1 MFWLL
6 RKESGTK
13 QYGLLTA
20 DDARE
25 LERMARRLKTAVHGK
40 GAQEKH
46 LDLSG
51 HKIEV
56 AKRYGA
62 VEKV

>member
-6 RKESGTK
+6 RKISGKK

-20 DDARE
+20 DSPKE
-25 LERMARRLKTAVHGK
+25 LERMARRLKVEVHGK
-40 GAQEKH
+40 GEQEKH

-56 AKRYGA
+56 AKKYGA
-62 VEKV
+62 IEKV